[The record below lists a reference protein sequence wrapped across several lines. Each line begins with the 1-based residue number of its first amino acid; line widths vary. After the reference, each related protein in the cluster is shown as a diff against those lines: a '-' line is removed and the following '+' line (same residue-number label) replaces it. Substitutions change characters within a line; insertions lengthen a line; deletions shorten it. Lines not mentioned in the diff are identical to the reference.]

1 MYIYEKFR
9 NIHIRINDLW
19 SSDVC
24 TFLLA
29 FRDIG
34 MLAMFPMWYM
44 YVTSTW
50 SAALAYQL
58 EHGCARSWRWESDGN
73 GGRMMLVLKTDG
85 DGGWCSMQRQWR
97 RRRLHTCLTLPIGPA
112 DEWSPE
118 AHPSPFRSDPNPIRN
133 RFGFLFGA
141 CCRCRCCC
149 CSWHFD
155 LMQFVQCVQVGVRFL
170 LPSPAPPLKITIR
183 RQRIPANYVATFA
196 FIFSA
201 LLKINRGQLVRSQ
214 KIKTFTCDSRWQIQ
228 TV

>member
-118 AHPSPFRSDPNPIRN
+118 AHPSPFRSDPIRTRFATDSDFYSAPAAAAAAAVAVDTLTLCSLCSAFKLESASCSLPLHPLWKSTSDASESQPI
-133 RFGFLFGA
+133 
-141 CCRCRCCC
+141 
-149 CSWHFD
+149 
-155 LMQFVQCVQVGVRFL
+155 
-170 LPSPAPPLKITIR
+170 T
-183 RQRIPANYVATFA
+183 
-196 FIFSA
+196 
-201 LLKINRGQLVRSQ
+201 
-214 KIKTFTCDSRWQIQ
+214 
-228 TV
+228 

>member
-1 MYIYEKFR
+1 
-9 NIHIRINDLW
+9 
-19 SSDVC
+19 
-24 TFLLA
+24 
-29 FRDIG
+29 
-34 MLAMFPMWYM
+34 MFPMWYM

-141 CCRCRCCC
+141 CCRCRCYAAAAAAVAVDTLTL
-149 CSWHFD
+149 CSLCSAFK
-155 LMQFVQCVQVGVRFL
+155 LESASCS
-170 LPSPAPPLKITIR
+170 LPLHPLWKSPSDASESQPIT
-183 RQRIPANYVATFA
+183 
-196 FIFSA
+196 
-201 LLKINRGQLVRSQ
+201 
-214 KIKTFTCDSRWQIQ
+214 
-228 TV
+228 